1 MGVGLSICK
10 TIVESHG
17 GRIGTRPN
25 PSGGSI
31 FHFTLPG
38 VKKEELTDAI

>member
-1 MGVGLSICK
+1 
-10 TIVESHG
+10 VESHG

-31 FHFTLPG
+31 FHFTRPG